1 MPAFKTSPLLLPR
14 LQTVDGTEAL
24 ELVESGSRFRRV
36 TQQLP
41 GTIHLILRRRV
52 ARGQRGGAFQRARR
66 IARAVERRIDSSG
79 QLQRGRILRIASQR
93 FLNERQ
99 RGRGVA
105 GSKNKAGESELRRRQ
120 FGGLPVSR
128 LSLLR

>member
-1 MPAFKTSPLLLPR
+1 MPAYNTRPLLLPR
-14 LQTVDGTEAL
+14 RQTVDGTEAL

-41 GTIHLILRRRV
+41 GTIQLILRRSV

-79 QLQRGRILRIASQR
+79 QLQRGRIRRIASQR

-105 GSKNKAGESELRRRQ
+105 GSKHQAGESELRRRQ
-120 FGGLPVSR
+120 SGGLPVGR
-128 LSLLR
+128 LSLL